1 MPKGPNRAEIG
12 AGSGAVEARF
22 TPLATVERGRDGSQ
36 GTGSPPR
43 TAQPGHLGALEGL
56 VVPSA
61 GARTGSMA
69 LPTPS
74 SGLKW
79 GEAGVEGAGRA
90 PVQVGRGRLAGGG
103 GGGGGEGEIWDSD
116 VGPARGGPPS

>member
-1 MPKGPNRAEIG
+1 M
-12 AGSGAVEARF
+12 EARF

-36 GTGSPPR
+36 GAGSPPR

-90 PVQVGRGRLAGGG
+90 PVQVGRGRLAGGWGWG
-103 GGGGGEGEIWDSD
+103 GG
-116 VGPARGGPPS
+116 

>member
-1 MPKGPNRAEIG
+1 M
-12 AGSGAVEARF
+12 
-22 TPLATVERGRDGSQ
+22 
-36 GTGSPPR
+36 
-43 TAQPGHLGALEGL
+43 
-56 VVPSA
+56 PSA

-90 PVQVGRGRLAGGG
+90 PVQVGRGSAGRGVGGG
-103 GGGGGEGEIWDSD
+103 GGGGG
-116 VGPARGGPPS
+116 VGRDLGLRRGPRARGAPRRESAM